1 MRKTILLG
9 GLAAL
14 SLTVAGGV
22 AVAQQTTQQQPAPHH
37 ARGDADGDGRVSRTE
52 FVDSRVARL
61 TAADAN
67 RDGTVTA
74 EEMRAAMQAHRAE
87 RAAAR
92 FDRLDVDKNGQISRE
107 EFSARPDRGPRGEGP
122 RMQRGGRH
130 HGGPAMHGQKAGRG
144 GERGPIVIAEARAR
158 AEQAFARLDTN
169 SDGYV
174 VAEERRAA
182 MQQMREQRQ
191 ERRAAHRAQ
200 RQASPST
207 PASE

>member
-22 AVAQQTTQQQPAPHH
+22 AVAQQTTQQQPAPRH
-37 ARGDADGDGRVSRTE
+37 ARGDADGDGRISRAE
-52 FVDSRVARL
+52 FVQQRTARL

-87 RAAAR
+87 RVAAR
-92 FDRLDVDKNGQISRE
+92 FDRLDADKNGQISRD
-107 EFSARPDRGPRGEGP
+107 EFSARPERGPRAEGG

-130 HGGPAMHGQKAGRG
+130 HGGPGMRGGQKA
-144 GERGPIVIAEARAR
+144 ERGPMVIAEARTR
-158 AEQAFARLDTN
+158 AEQAFARMDVN

-174 VAEERRAA
+174 AADERRAA

-191 ERRAAHRAQ
+191 ERRTARRAQ
-200 RQASPST
+200 MQASPST

>member
-22 AVAQQTTQQQPAPHH
+22 AVAQQTTQQQPAPRH
-37 ARGDADGDGRVSRTE
+37 ARGDADGDGRVSRAE
-52 FVDSRVARL
+52 FVEARIARL

-74 EEMRAAMQAHRAE
+74 EERRAAMQARRAE
-87 RAAAR
+87 HVAAR
-92 FDRLDVDKNGQISRE
+92 FDRLDADKNGQISRD
-107 EFSARPDRGPRGEGP
+107 EFSARPERGPRGEG

-130 HGGPAMHGQKAGRG
+130 HGGPGMRGGQKA
-144 GERGPIVIAEARAR
+144 ERGPVVIAEARAK
-158 AEQAFARLDTN
+158 AEQAFARMDAN

-174 VAEERRAA
+174 AADERRAA
-182 MQQMREQRQ
+182 MQQMRQQRQ
-191 ERRAAHRAQ
+191 ERRAQ